1 MNIGFFCFDNQEE
14 YEKKQAMFEK
24 TECTEIY
31 AGGDGKSFSELA
43 DTVLNSGDTVYLPSL
58 KDLGNT
64 FTELINAFEYVEE
77 NKIKLV
83 LLEGIQNEM
92 LFGTTKGTAARA
104 VNAFTRLLVNEQ
116 IC

>member
-1 MNIGFFCFDNQEE
+1 MNIGFFCFDNQKE
-14 YEKKQAMFEK
+14 YEKKQVMFEK
-24 TECTEIY
+24 TECAEIY
-31 AGGDGKSFSELA
+31 AGGDVKSFSELA

-77 NKIKLV
+77 NKIKII